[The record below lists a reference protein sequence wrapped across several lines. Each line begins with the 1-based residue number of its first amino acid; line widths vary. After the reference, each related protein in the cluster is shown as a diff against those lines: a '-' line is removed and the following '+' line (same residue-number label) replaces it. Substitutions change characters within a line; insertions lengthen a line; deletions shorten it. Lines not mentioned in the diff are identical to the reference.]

1 MNQLELSDLIG
12 LGLGCL
18 GAFIFVVV
26 AGGLFI
32 YIRTRKQNQSS
43 VPAPT
48 PPPITVDAH
57 ALPVQ
62 MNPLPVASAPPPAP
76 LPRPPRAQPA
86 PAPAPLTPIDE
97 ELETQPRLTR
107 PVPAGVTA
115 DAEDETNVYGRDDKA
130 STPLTLGLID
140 LPESDDDAD
149 SATIIIDRSSSK
161 NRGED
166 T

>member
-32 YIRTRKQNQSS
+32 YTRTRKQNQSS

-62 MNPLPVASAPPPAP
+62 MNPLPVASVPPPAP

-86 PAPAPLTPIDE
+86 PAPLTPIDE
-97 ELETQPRLTR
+97 ELDTQPHLTR

-115 DAEDETNVYGRDDKA
+115 DADDETNVYGRDDKA
-130 STPLTLGLID
+130 NTPLTLGLID

-149 SATIIIDRSSSK
+149 SATIIIDRSSGK
-161 NRGED
+161 TRGED
-166 T
+166 K